1 MNAYWKKNLFP
12 LAVEIAFII
21 SCFVIPAEYFIYT
34 NFLFYFVLLL
44 YFVAVKDF
52 SAKEWGKNLKGGKA
66 FWKPVGITVFFF
78 MLAFAATMILESTF
92 PQWDTGMIGLRRDNW
107 FTLVL
112 FAVSTIILPP
122 VVEETFYRKNLILT
136 ENRNVMAATMVCSM
150 LLYAAE
156 HSLTPWGIF
165 LTMLWAL
172 PLSIS
177 YGKTK
182 NVFIPMTAHFIVN
195 FVGNGADVVFTII
208 GML

>member
-1 MNAYWKKNLFP
+1 MNAYWKKNLLP

-21 SCFVIPAEYFIYT
+21 SCLVIPAEYFIYT

-52 SAKEWGKNLKGGKA
+52 SAKEWGRNLKGGKT

-92 PQWDTGMIGLRRDNW
+92 PQLDTGMIGLRRDNW

-112 FAVSTIILPP
+112 FAISTIVLPP

-136 ENRNVMAATMVCSM
+136 ENKNVMAVTVVCSM

-195 FVGNGADVVFTII
+195 FIGNGADVVFTII
-208 GML
+208 GM

>member
-44 YFVAVKDF
+44 YFAAVKDF
-52 SAKEWGKNLKGGKA
+52 SVKEWGKNLKSGKT
-66 FWKPVGITVFFF
+66 FLKSVGITTFFF
-78 MLAFAATMILESTF
+78 LLAFAATMILESTF
-92 PQWDTGMIGLRRDNW
+92 PQLDTGMIGLKRDSW
-107 FTLVL
+107 FRLIL
-112 FAVSTIILPP
+112 FAISTMILPP
-122 VVEETFYRKNLILT
+122 VVEETFYRKSLILT
-136 ENRNVMAATMVCSM
+136 ENKNLMIVTMVFSM

-172 PLSIS
+172 PLSVS
-177 YGKTK
+177 YVKTK